1 LTVRVNDAL
10 PAAAELGEIEVIA
23 GTGLAAGLTTNVS
36 TLDSPLFPAPE
47 KGFKVLTKTVP
58 GLAIIAVVIAAVTVE
73 ALTYVVGIVPPFHCT
88 TVCVTKP
95 PLGLLTVNVKAG
107 PPALVVEGA
116 RKAIDA
122 PVGF

>member
-1 LTVRVNDAL
+1 
-10 PAAAELGEIEVIA
+10 
-23 GTGLAAGLTTNVS
+23 
-36 TLDSPLFPAPE
+36 
-47 KGFKVLTKTVP
+47 
-58 GLAIIAVVIAAVTVE
+58 LAIIAVVIAAVTVE